1 MSLVDK
7 TRHNSAISHPIELPF
22 RTVFKYIIYGLS

>member
-1 MSLVDK
+1 LVDK

-22 RTVFKYIIYGLS
+22 RTVFKYIIYGLT